1 MIHPCRWYHS
11 LPSQNSNQIFQTVIK
26 PFLINPV
33 QSSKYSKSFQ
43 MNQRSGTFD
52 VIDTCNVT
60 NFFRIYINSKL
71 LHESEARS
79 IANQPDINSHITK
92 IREEKIISPIVEI
105 DIQSFSRKFSKSFDC
120 DQYSNGATYV
130 PPERS
135 MILQNEITN
144 RNIQSYY

>member
-1 MIHPCRWYHS
+1 MD
-11 LPSQNSNQIFQTVIK
+11 QQ
-26 PFLINPV
+26 
-33 QSSKYSKSFQ
+33 
-43 MNQRSGTFD
+43 SGTLNG
-52 VIDTCNVT
+52 IDTWSVT
-60 NFFRIYINSKL
+60 NFGRTDPNSKI
-71 LHESEARS
+71 LHESKARY

-144 RNIQSYY
+144 RNIQSYYWH